1 MGLITRLS
9 KLSTPHSEAA
19 RTELATLIHQT
30 LREAETEY
38 EQLIDEARSNTNTNT
53 AVPSLVSKTGE
64 DLKIARRQYRK
75 ALLAAKH
82 NSSLAEREVLFAGRR
97 KPAGN
102 EKVSQK
108 DLLVSASSD
117 VTSALRRTQQLLQ
130 GELSKSRFASE
141 TLAQSTEALKDL
153 SERYSV
159 FDDVLG
165 KSKELI
171 RDLVKKNKSDRW
183 YYEKAIQLLVGTL
196 IWIIV
201 RRLFWGP
208 IWLLVVWPL
217 KTLWWAGAGM
227 VGLGLSKESAV
238 RMSGQSIYSS
248 TVTNTVVMG
257 SPISTSIQQGQG
269 MEAATTSHFGT
280 GMDEAEVYYQSE
292 EREDAHTMF
301 EVVGEIMDEGST
313 MIARNSMSRRLDEL
327 PEEETQ
333 AQTEVLEE
341 VEVQPEVEEEAMHDE
356 L

>member
-19 RTELATLIHQT
+19 RTELAALIHQT

-38 EQLIDEARSNTNTNT
+38 EQLIDEARSNTNS

-82 NSSLAEREVLFAGRR
+82 NSSLAEREALFAGRR
-97 KPAGN
+97 KPVGN
-102 EKVSQK
+102 EKVSQR

-117 VTSALRRTQQLLQ
+117 ATSALRRTQQLLQ

-153 SERYSV
+153 SERYSM

-217 KTLWWAGAGM
+217 KTLWWAGAGV
-227 VGLGLSKESAV
+227 VGLGLSKETGLTMSGESVYSSAV
-238 RMSGQSIYSS
+238 TS
-248 TVTNTVVMG
+248 TVEMGCTV
-257 SPISTSIQQGQG
+257 STSIQQVQG
-269 MEAATTSHFGT
+269 VESVAASQFESEMG
-280 GMDEAEVYYQSE
+280 ESEVYYQPE
-292 EREDAHTMF
+292 ETEDVQTAML
-301 EVVGEIMDEGST
+301 EVVGKIIDEGSAP
-313 MIARNSMSRRLDEL
+313 IARNTLSRRLDEP

-333 AQTEVLEE
+333 AQAEAEAEEE
-341 VEVQPEVEEEAMHDE
+341 VEVQPEVEMAVHDE